1 MDDRPIELRVLV
13 FKEKD
18 GNGNEGWMIQCLDHD
33 IAAQG
38 KTLETAKTRWERA
51 VVGQILVDIAHE
63 LEPLS
68 GTPAAPSVFWEKFA
82 RNTNFRFEHQPLTPP
97 QRVPVSFPLVEENM
111 RMVAQV

>member
-1 MDDRPIELRVLV
+1 MDSGRIELRVLV

-38 KTLETAKTRWERA
+38 KTLEVAKNRWERA
-51 VVGQILVDIAHE
+51 VIGQMIVDRVHG

-68 GTPAAPSVFWEKFA
+68 SIQPAPGVFWEEFA
-82 RNTNFRFEHQPLTPP
+82 RNTNFRFEHQTLTGPEH
-97 QRVPVSFPLVEENM
+97 VPVTLPLVEENM
-111 RMVAQV
+111 RMVAHV